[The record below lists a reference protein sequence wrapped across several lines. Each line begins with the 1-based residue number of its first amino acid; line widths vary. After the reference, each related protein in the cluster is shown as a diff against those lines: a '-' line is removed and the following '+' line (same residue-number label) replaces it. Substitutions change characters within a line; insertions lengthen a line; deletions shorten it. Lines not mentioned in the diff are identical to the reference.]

1 MLEFVLYT
9 ARHCGVARSAG
20 DKNIAAIPTAL
31 TKVTGARPQE
41 IANAVAFLAS
51 PAASYVNGTNL
62 VVDGAYAFDRDA
74 VRELEPVREAPIVP
88 NRGFMIPRWQAG
100 LAA

>member
-41 IANAVAFLAS
+41 IAGTPACKISSRVYQGRARS
-51 PAASYVNGTNL
+51 PSPT
-62 VVDGAYAFDRDA
+62 
-74 VRELEPVREAPIVP
+74 
-88 NRGFMIPRWQAG
+88 
-100 LAA
+100 